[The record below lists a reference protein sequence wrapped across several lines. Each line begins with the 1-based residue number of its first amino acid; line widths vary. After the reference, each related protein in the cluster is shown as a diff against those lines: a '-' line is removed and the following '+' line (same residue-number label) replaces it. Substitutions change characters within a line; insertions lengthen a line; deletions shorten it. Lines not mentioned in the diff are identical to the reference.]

1 MLPVDKVFVLN
12 LDRRTDRWQHVKEQF
27 DACNIPVT
35 RFPAIDGLSPEFQ
48 SRYWNNEA
56 TKKNLRTPGALACL
70 LSHIAMLEC
79 AQLNGC
85 RRIAIFEDDVLLH
98 KDFVAQL
105 SRLAALPAWKLVYLG
120 ASQLHWSSV
129 QPSRVPGFYHPHK
142 TCGTWAMLI
151 DSAAYVPILRQ
162 YRYFAAS
169 ADLSLASLF
178 ANDPEVFVAQPNLC
192 ITDVSDSDI
201 RAAFN
206 PRFYDLCRWNTECY
220 ASPRSSTVF
229 GSAKSQCPQSS
240 LSSDEPGESYT
251 PAGQ

>member
-12 LDRRTDRWQHVKEQF
+12 LDRRPDRWNCVKAQF
-27 DACNIPVT
+27 DACDQPVT

-48 SRYWNNEA
+48 ARYWNHAA

-79 AQLNGC
+79 AQLNGY

-98 KDFVAQL
+98 KEFNAQL
-105 SRLAALPAWKLVYLG
+105 TRLNVLPPWKLVYLG

-129 QPSRVPGFYHPHK
+129 QSSRVPGFYHPNK

-151 DSAAYVPILRQ
+151 DATAFGPILRQ
-162 YRYFAAS
+162 YRHFTAS
-169 ADLSLASLF
+169 ADLSLATLF
-178 ANDPEVFVAQPNLC
+178 ADDPGVFVAQPNLC
-192 ITDVSDSDI
+192 IADVSDSDI

-206 PRFYDLCRWNTECY
+206 PQFYDLCRWNTECY

-229 GSAKSQCPQSS
+229 GSAKSQCPTSS
-240 LSSDEPGESYT
+240 LNLDGAGESYT
-251 PAGQ
+251 PDG